1 VGQQLKCRVE
11 FGKQSSDG
19 KALLET
25 SELLFRGAFRL
36 KIPSKEIRKIAAAD
50 GKLQVGFPQGTA
62 VFHLGD
68 TASKWADRILHP
80 PSRLDKLGVKP
91 GMKVALTGVFDQDF
105 LKELEERG
113 AVVAKKDSALLF
125 LAAERPSNLGSLKKI
140 SNAPVWVIYP
150 KGVQVITE
158 AAVRSAGLEAGL
170 VDVKM
175 ASFSATHTALKFTRR
190 KGQTPRG

>member
-1 VGQQLKCRVE
+1 VGQELRCRVE

-25 SELLFRGAFRL
+25 NELVFRGDFRL
-36 KIPSKEIRKIAAAD
+36 KIPYKEIQKIAAAN
-50 GKLQVGFPQGTA
+50 GKLRVGFPQGTA

-68 TASKWADRILHP
+68 AASKWADRIVHP
-80 PSRLDKLGVKP
+80 PSRLDKLGVKQ
-91 GMKVALTGVFDQDF
+91 GIKVALIGAFDRDF
-105 LKELEERG
+105 RKELEERG
-113 AVVAKKDSALLF
+113 AVAVKKDEELRF
-125 LAAERPSNLGSLKKI
+125 IAAERPADLGSVKKI

-170 VDVKM
+170 VDVKV

-190 KGQTPRG
+190 KT